1 MVTTSDIAKHLRISP
16 EEADSTLLHLYE
28 GAAVE
33 YVNAFTGV
41 DWHAE
46 VEVPFAI
53 SAAVLL
59 LMGDL
64 YENREASTPL
74 SLKEN
79 PAVSRLLWPFR
90 RFA

>member
-1 MVTTSDIAKHLRISP
+1 MVTTADIAKHLRITP
-16 EEADSTLLHLYE
+16 EEAESTLLQLYE

-33 YVNAFTGV
+33 YVNAFTGIEW
-41 DWHAE
+41 DAE
-46 VEVPFAI
+46 AEIPFSV

-59 LMGDL
+59 LIGDL

-90 RFA
+90 SFE